1 MESLL
6 TYIIQ
11 VNLLL
16 GIIYLGY
23 IGLLKGLTFYV
34 LNRVYFL
41 AGGLFAFIYPFLDL
55 KSLFVQRGLNMGAV
69 GEQISL
75 YITEPE
81 VQQQLTLG
89 RLVEIVF
96 MVGAI
101 VLLLKFVFQLLS
113 LLRIHLNSKSD
124 QWRTYLFRNVLIPI
138 VPFSFLN
145 KIYVNKGQH
154 ADAELKDIFKHEDIH
169 VKGLHSLDILLF
181 EMILVC
187 CWYNPFVWFMRRA
200 IRQNLEFLT
209 DQQVLDKGIDK
220 QTYQYSL
227 LNVSKKGTSVGLS
240 NQFNFKLLKRR
251 IMMMNKKRSSKIEL
265 SKYAFLLPVFLLTGA
280 AFTVS
285 KAEGSIE
292 GVVEKVNETVL
303 PIQLPTVDLRSQ
315 TDQSNMKTTVLADTL
330 AKANQVATRDFKEI
344 KRSAIDFS
352 KNQKYFVD
360 NKLVSKAEFL
370 AIPEG
375 KLAKY
380 WFSNDSDMIK
390 YRTKS
395 SIDISGGAILA
406 NTVEMQQHSDIAQKK
421 LRCVMNGIVQE
432 KTFTVDDIDPN
443 AIASVSVLQ
452 GKAAIDKY
460 GEDVGKD
467 GILEVNL
474 KEGAHIGKDMTK
486 LKGLTIGVTYRD
498 DLLTNDKS
506 TDVVYVIDGKR
517 VDQKMVKELALTPDG
532 IATLSVWK
540 DAEAIKKYGEDAKNG
555 VLVITTK
562 KWARENPD
570 KVNNKF
576 RFIGQ
581 ENKKGD
587 DVVTV
592 VGYKRDN
599 SVDDK
604 ISSTI
609 GSKKNEGQGEKVV
622 AVVGY
627 KKSETLD
634 DAKQITLMDKS
645 ETANLEAKTIGLLAN
660 KQASQSIGTDF
671 PSVRI
676 RGYDGKVKPLIVV
689 DGAVKKEASLQRLD
703 SKDIESIEI
712 LKNASATA
720 LYGSAGKDGVI
731 IVTTR
736 MKASE
741 QKNDVQANGKLKEKI
756 SGAIKM
762 EIEKE
767 KIRVESSN

>member
-23 IGLLKGLTFYV
+23 IGLLKGLTFYF
-34 LNRVYFL
+34 LNRAYFL
-41 AGGLFAFIYPFLDL
+41 VGGLFAFLYPFLDL
-55 KSLFVQRGLNMGAV
+55 KSLFVQRGLNMGVV

-75 YITEPE
+75 YMMEPE

-89 RLVEIVF
+89 RLVEIIF
-96 MVGAI
+96 MAGA
-101 VLLLKFVFQLLS
+101 VLLLLKFVFQLVS
-113 LLRIHLNSKSD
+113 LLRIHLNSRSD

-145 KIYVNKGQH
+145 KIYVNKDQH
-154 ADAELKDIFKHEDIH
+154 LDAELKDIFKHEDIH

-187 CWYNPFVWFMRRA
+187 CWYNPFVWLMRRA

-265 SKYAFLLPVFLLTGA
+265 SKYAFLLPIFLLTGA

-292 GVVEKVNETVL
+292 GVVEKANETVL
-303 PIQLPTVDLRSQ
+303 PIPLPTVDLRSQ
-315 TDQSNMKTTVLADTL
+315 TDQSNMKATSLTDTL
-330 AKANQVATRDFKEI
+330 AKAHQVETKDFTEI

-352 KNQKYFVD
+352 KDQKYFVD

-380 WFSNDSDMIK
+380 WFSNDSDLIK

-395 SIDISGGAILA
+395 SIDIAGGAVLA

-467 GILEVNL
+467 GILEVEL
-474 KEGAHIGKDMTK
+474 KEGAHIGKDATR
-486 LKGLTIGVTYRD
+486 LKGNTIGIEVRANADPRSEPLYIVEGKEV
-498 DLLTNDKS
+498 NS
-506 TDVVYVIDGKR
+506 TIMSAIPGTEIQSIDV
-517 VDQKMVKELALTPDG
+517 
-532 IATLSVWK
+532 
-540 DAEAIKKYGEDAKNG
+540 IKNNAASIYGEKGKNG
-555 VLVITTK
+555 VILVKLKKNGSPKITNQTLTFTYDK
-562 KWARENPD
+562 KEDAGNVD
-570 KVNNKF
+570 KMKVNGNLS
-576 RFIGQ
+576 
-581 ENKKGD
+581 E
-587 DVVTV
+587 VVV
-592 VGYKRDN
+592 M
-599 SVDDK
+599 
-604 ISSTI
+604 
-609 GSKKNEGQGEKVV
+609 
-622 AVVGY
+622 GY
-627 KKSETLD
+627 KKEDANEPELKGRAQGIPGNIIRLTD
-634 DAKQITLMDKS
+634 DGS
-645 ETANLEAKTIGLLAN
+645 
-660 KQASQSIGTDF
+660 
-671 PSVRI
+671 
-676 RGYDGKVKPLIVV
+676 GKVAARNIKFRRVHGAKGNPLFVV
-689 DGAVKKEASLQRLD
+689 DGEIAADKKIKDLD
-703 SKDIESIEI
+703 PNTIDNITI
-712 LKNASATA
+712 LKDQNATA
-720 LYGSAGKDGVI
+720 LYGDQADNGVI
-731 IVTTR
+731 IVNTKSYVKEHPEISSDVKDRLSGKGRKGIKTEVG
-736 MKASE
+736 KE
-741 QKNDVQANGKLKEKI
+741 QGE
-756 SGAIKM
+756 AIK
-762 EIEKE
+762 K
-767 KIRVESSN
+767 

>member
-23 IGLLKGLTFYV
+23 IGLLKGLTFYF
-34 LNRVYFL
+34 LNRAYFL
-41 AGGLFAFIYPFLDL
+41 VGGLFAFLYPFLDL
-55 KSLFVQRGLNMGAV
+55 KSLFVQRGLNMGVV

-75 YITEPE
+75 YMMEPE

-96 MVGAI
+96 MAGA
-101 VLLLKFVFQLLS
+101 VLLLLKFVFQLLS
-113 LLRIHLNSKSD
+113 LLRIHLNSRSD

-145 KIYVNKGQH
+145 KIYVNKDQH
-154 ADAELKDIFKHEDIH
+154 LDAELKDIFKHEDIH

-187 CWYNPFVWFMRRA
+187 CWYNPFVWLMRRA

-265 SKYAFLLPVFLLTGA
+265 SKYAFLLPIFLLAGA

-292 GVVEKVNETVL
+292 GVVEKANETVL
-303 PIQLPTVDLRSQ
+303 PIPLPTVDLRSQ
-315 TDQSNMKTTVLADTL
+315 TDQSNMKATSLTDTL
-330 AKANQVATRDFKEI
+330 AKAHQVETKDFTEI

-352 KNQKYFVD
+352 KDQKYFVD

-380 WFSNDSDMIK
+380 WFSNDSDLIK

-395 SIDISGGAILA
+395 SIDIAGGAVLA

-467 GILEVNL
+467 GILEVEL
-474 KEGAHIGKDMTK
+474 KEGAHIGKDATR
-486 LKGLTIGVTYRD
+486 LKGNTIGIEVRANADPRSEPLYIVEGKEV
-498 DLLTNDKS
+498 NS
-506 TDVVYVIDGKR
+506 TIMSAIPGTEIQSIDV
-517 VDQKMVKELALTPDG
+517 
-532 IATLSVWK
+532 
-540 DAEAIKKYGEDAKNG
+540 IKNNAASIYGEKGKNG
-555 VLVITTK
+555 VILVKLKKNGSPKITNQTLTFTYDK
-562 KWARENPD
+562 KEDAGNVD
-570 KVNNKF
+570 KMKVNGNLS
-576 RFIGQ
+576 
-581 ENKKGD
+581 E
-587 DVVTV
+587 VVV
-592 VGYKRDN
+592 M
-599 SVDDK
+599 
-604 ISSTI
+604 
-609 GSKKNEGQGEKVV
+609 
-622 AVVGY
+622 GY
-627 KKSETLD
+627 KKEDANEPELKGRAQGIPGNIIRLTD
-634 DAKQITLMDKS
+634 DGS
-645 ETANLEAKTIGLLAN
+645 
-660 KQASQSIGTDF
+660 
-671 PSVRI
+671 
-676 RGYDGKVKPLIVV
+676 GKVAARNIKFRRVHGAKGNPLFVV
-689 DGAVKKEASLQRLD
+689 DGEIAADKKIKDLD
-703 SKDIESIEI
+703 PNTIDNITI
-712 LKNASATA
+712 LKDQNATA
-720 LYGSAGKDGVI
+720 LYGDQADNGVI
-731 IVTTR
+731 IVNTKSYVKEHPEISSDVKDRLSGKVRKVIKTELG
-736 MKASE
+736 KE
-741 QKNDVQANGKLKEKI
+741 QGE
-756 SGAIKM
+756 AIK
-762 EIEKE
+762 K
-767 KIRVESSN
+767 

>member
-16 GIIYLGY
+16 AIIYLGY
-23 IGLLKGLTFYV
+23 IGLLKGLTFYS
-34 LNRVYFL
+34 LNRAYFL
-41 AGGLFAFIYPFLDL
+41 VGGLFAFVYPFLDL
-55 KSLFVQRGLNMGAV
+55 KSLFVQRGLNMGIV

-81 VQQQLTLG
+81 VQEQLTLG
-89 RLVEIVF
+89 RLFEIVF
-96 MVGAI
+96 IAGA
-101 VLLLKFVFQLLS
+101 VLLLLKFVFQLLS
-113 LLRIHLNSKSD
+113 LLRIHLNSRSD
-124 QWRTYLFRNVLIPI
+124 RWRTYLFRNVLIPI

-145 KIYVNKGQH
+145 KIYVNKEQH
-154 ADAELKDIFKHEDIH
+154 LDAELKDIFKHEDIH

-187 CWYNPFVWFMRRA
+187 CWYNPFVWLMRKA

-292 GVVEKVNETVL
+292 NVVEKANETVL
-303 PIQLPTVDLRSQ
+303 PIQMSGLDLKSQ
-315 TDQSNMKTTVLADTL
+315 ATQSMMDLTRVADTV
-330 AKANQVATRDFKEI
+330 AKVKTAAAADFKEI

-352 KNQKYFVD
+352 KAQKYFVD

-370 AIPEG
+370 AIPEE

-380 WFSNDSDMIK
+380 WFSNDSDLIK

-395 SIDISGGAILA
+395 SIDIAGGAILA
-406 NTVEMQQHSDIAQKK
+406 NTVEMQRHSDIAQKK

-443 AIASVSVLQ
+443 SIASVLVLQ

-467 GILEVNL
+467 GILEVTL

-486 LKGLTIGVTYRD
+486 LKGLTIAVTYDANEEPGSEPLYIVEGKEVNSTIMAAIPRSEIESMSVIKDNGKAIYGEKGKNGIVLVTLKKNDPLKVTNQTLTFTYDKKD
-498 DLLTNDKS
+498 DAGNAPKTMVKGEPS
-506 TDVVYVIDGKR
+506 DVV
-517 VDQKMVKELALTPDG
+517 
-532 IATLSVWK
+532 
-540 DAEAIKKYGEDAKNG
+540 
-555 VLVITTK
+555 
-562 KWARENPD
+562 
-570 KVNNKF
+570 
-576 RFIGQ
+576 
-581 ENKKGD
+581 
-587 DVVTV
+587 VT
-592 VGYKRDN
+592 
-599 SVDDK
+599 
-604 ISSTI
+604 
-609 GSKKNEGQGEKVV
+609 
-622 AVVGY
+622 GY
-627 KKSETLD
+627 KKEDASEPELKGKVQGVVVNMVGRRTD
-634 DAKQITLMDKS
+634 REPGKFGAR
-645 ETANLEAKTIGLLAN
+645 
-660 KQASQSIGTDF
+660 SIGGIKGD
-671 PSVRI
+671 
-676 RGYDGKVKPLIVV
+676 PLFVV
-689 DGAVKKEASLQRLD
+689 DGEIVADKKFNDLD
-703 SKDIESIEI
+703 QNTIGHMSV
-712 LKNASATA
+712 LKNQAATA
-720 LYGSAGKDGVI
+720 LYGDQGKDGVI
-731 IVTTR
+731 IITT
-736 MKASE
+736 KAYEKEHPEVVSPDIE
-741 QKNDVQANGKLKEKI
+741 DRLSGKVKKVIKTELDKEK
-756 SGAIKM
+756 GEAAK
-762 EIEKE
+762 K
-767 KIRVESSN
+767 

>member
-11 VNLLL
+11 LNLLL

-23 IGLLKGLTFYV
+23 IGLLKGLTFYF
-34 LNRVYFL
+34 LNRAYFL
-41 AGGLFAFIYPFLDL
+41 VGGLFAFLYPFLDL
-55 KSLFVQRGLNMGAV
+55 KSLFVQRGLNMGVV

-75 YITEPE
+75 YMMEPE

-96 MVGAI
+96 MAGA
-101 VLLLKFVFQLLS
+101 VLLLLKFVFQLLS
-113 LLRIHLNSKSD
+113 LLRIHLNSRSD

-145 KIYVNKGQH
+145 KIYVNKDQH
-154 ADAELKDIFKHEDIH
+154 LDAELKDIFKHEDIH

-187 CWYNPFVWFMRRA
+187 CWYNPFVWLMRRA

-265 SKYAFLLPVFLLTGA
+265 SKYAFLLPIFLLTGA

-292 GVVEKVNETVL
+292 GVVEKANETVL
-303 PIQLPTVDLRSQ
+303 PIPLPTVDLRSQ
-315 TDQSNMKTTVLADTL
+315 TDQSNMKATSLTDTL
-330 AKANQVATRDFKEI
+330 AKSHQVETKDFTEI

-352 KNQKYFVD
+352 KDQKYFVD

-380 WFSNDSDMIK
+380 WFSNDSDLIK

-395 SIDISGGAILA
+395 SIDIAGGAVLA

-467 GILEVNL
+467 GILEVEL
-474 KEGAHIGKDMTK
+474 KEGAHIGKDATR
-486 LKGLTIGVTYRD
+486 LKGNTIGIEVRANADPRSEPLYIVEGKEV
-498 DLLTNDKS
+498 NS
-506 TDVVYVIDGKR
+506 TIMSAIPGTEIQSIDV
-517 VDQKMVKELALTPDG
+517 
-532 IATLSVWK
+532 
-540 DAEAIKKYGEDAKNG
+540 IKNNAASIYGEKGKNG
-555 VLVITTK
+555 VILVKLKKNGSPKITNQTLTFTYDK
-562 KWARENPD
+562 KEDAGNVD
-570 KVNNKF
+570 KMKVNGNLS
-576 RFIGQ
+576 
-581 ENKKGD
+581 E
-587 DVVTV
+587 VVV
-592 VGYKRDN
+592 M
-599 SVDDK
+599 
-604 ISSTI
+604 
-609 GSKKNEGQGEKVV
+609 
-622 AVVGY
+622 GY
-627 KKSETLD
+627 KKEDANEPELKGRAQGIPGNIIRLTD
-634 DAKQITLMDKS
+634 DGS
-645 ETANLEAKTIGLLAN
+645 
-660 KQASQSIGTDF
+660 
-671 PSVRI
+671 
-676 RGYDGKVKPLIVV
+676 GKVAARNIKFRRVHGAKGNPLFVV
-689 DGAVKKEASLQRLD
+689 DGEIAADKKIKDLD
-703 SKDIESIEI
+703 PNTIDNITI
-712 LKNASATA
+712 LKDQNATA
-720 LYGSAGKDGVI
+720 LYGDQADNGVI
-731 IVTTR
+731 IVNTKSYVKEHPEISSDVKDRLSGKVRKVIKTELG
-736 MKASE
+736 KE
-741 QKNDVQANGKLKEKI
+741 QGE
-756 SGAIKM
+756 AIK
-762 EIEKE
+762 K
-767 KIRVESSN
+767 

>member
-23 IGLLKGLTFYV
+23 IGLLKGLTFYF
-34 LNRVYFL
+34 LNRAYFL
-41 AGGLFAFIYPFLDL
+41 VGGLFAFLYPFLDL
-55 KSLFVQRGLNMGAV
+55 KSLFVQRGLNIGVV

-75 YITEPE
+75 YMMEPE
-81 VQQQLTLG
+81 VQRQLTLG

-96 MVGAI
+96 VAGA
-101 VLLLKFVFQLLS
+101 VLLFLKFVFQLVS
-113 LLRIHLNSKSD
+113 LLRIHLNSTSD

-145 KIYVNKGQH
+145 KIYVNKDQH
-154 ADAELKDIFKHEDIH
+154 LDAELKDIFKHEDIH

-187 CWYNPFVWFMRRA
+187 CWYNPFVWLMRRA

-265 SKYAFLLPVFLLTGA
+265 SKYAFLLPIFLLTGA

-292 GVVEKVNETVL
+292 GVVEKANETVL
-303 PIQLPTVDLRSQ
+303 PIPLPTVDLRSQ
-315 TDQSNMKTTVLADTL
+315 TDQSNMKAASLTDTL
-330 AKANQVATRDFKEI
+330 AKANQVETKDFKEI

-352 KNQKYFVD
+352 KDQKYFVD

-380 WFSNDSDMIK
+380 WFSNDSDLIK

-395 SIDISGGAILA
+395 SIDIAGGAILA

-432 KTFTVDDIDPN
+432 KTFAVDDIDPN

-467 GILEVNL
+467 GILEVKL
-474 KEGAHIGKDMTK
+474 KEGAHIGKDATR
-486 LKGLTIGVTYRD
+486 LKGNTIGIEVRANADPRSEPLYIVEGKEV
-498 DLLTNDKS
+498 NS
-506 TDVVYVIDGKR
+506 TIMSAIPGTEIQSIDV
-517 VDQKMVKELALTPDG
+517 
-532 IATLSVWK
+532 
-540 DAEAIKKYGEDAKNG
+540 IKNNAASIYGEKGKNG
-555 VLVITTK
+555 VILVKLKKNGSPKITNQTLTFTYDK
-562 KWARENPD
+562 KEDAGNVD
-570 KVNNKF
+570 KMKVNGNLS
-576 RFIGQ
+576 
-581 ENKKGD
+581 E
-587 DVVTV
+587 VVV
-592 VGYKRDN
+592 M
-599 SVDDK
+599 
-604 ISSTI
+604 
-609 GSKKNEGQGEKVV
+609 
-622 AVVGY
+622 GY
-627 KKSETLD
+627 KKE
-634 DAKQITLMDKS
+634 DANEPELKGRAQGIPG
-645 ETANLEAKTIGLLAN
+645 NIIGL
-660 KQASQSIGTDF
+660 TDDG
-671 PSVRI
+671 S
-676 RGYDGKVKPLIVV
+676 GKVAARNIKFRGVHGAKGNPLFVV
-689 DGAVKKEASLQRLD
+689 DGEIAADKKIKDLD
-703 SKDIESIEI
+703 PNTIDNITI
-712 LKNASATA
+712 LKDQNATA
-720 LYGSAGKDGVI
+720 LYGDQADNGVI
-731 IVTTR
+731 IVNTKSYVKEHPEISSDVKDRLSGKVRKVIKTELG
-736 MKASE
+736 KE
-741 QKNDVQANGKLKEKI
+741 QGE
-756 SGAIKM
+756 AIK
-762 EIEKE
+762 K
-767 KIRVESSN
+767 